1 MSPAGWIALAW
12 LPVAVLITAVLI
24 LTLRQRRA
32 SPVLRHVATKVA
44 EPPRVMIPEC
54 RVRGCKAPPEW
65 HYRVDLV
72 SPMTDGEGIRC
83 VFGLDVCSTHSFALK
98 AAVRSRRLKLA
109 IDLEKARPYTD
120 RRPAA

>member
-1 MSPAGWIALAW
+1 VSDVAWVALAW
-12 LPVAVLITAVLI
+12 LPVGLLLIAVGIVW
-24 LTLRQRRA
+24 LRQRARIVIRDPMRA
-32 SPVLRHVATKVA
+32 QAAV
-44 EPPRVMIPEC
+44 RVMAPEC

-72 SPMTDGEGIRC
+72 SPSTDGQGIRC